1 MLSIRFQPPR
11 GRSLPVLVHLPPGH
25 ARFPRRRWPVV
36 LHLHGGGE
44 RGDDPRALLRNDL
57 PLRLLRD
64 RAFPFVVLSPLC
76 PRGTTW
82 GGLLDELLALL
93 DELVPLLRGNPR
105 RVHVTGASMGGSGTW
120 MLAAADPARFASA
133 VPLCASVPN
142 EPGWPRRA
150 HRLANV
156 PVWAFHG
163 GRDPVIPV
171 RHARLLQAVH
181 RAAGGRSRLTI
192 LPRVGHRVWDVAYHD
207 PKLWTFVARRRAPRR
222 R

>member
-1 MLSIRFQPPR
+1 
-11 GRSLPVLVHLPPGH
+11 V
-25 ARFPRRRWPVV
+25 
-36 LHLHGGGE
+36 
-44 RGDDPRALLRNDL
+44 RALLRNDL

-82 GGLLDELLALL
+82 GGLLDDLLALL

-120 MLAAADPARFASA
+120 MLAAEDPARFASA

-150 HRLANV
+150 ARLAHV

-163 GRDPVIPV
+163 KDPVIPV
-171 RHARLLQAVH
+171 RHARLLEPST
-181 RAAGGRSRLTI
+181 AGRRRSRLTV
-192 LPRVGHRVWDVAYHD
+192 LPVWPSRVGRRVPRPEAVDVGRA
-207 PKLWTFVARRRAPRR
+207 PPRAAALIRRAAASRA
-222 R
+222 

>member
-1 MLSIRFQPPR
+1 MRSIVFTSPA
-11 GRSLPVLVHLPPGH
+11 GTSFPVLVHLPPGH
-25 ARFPRRRWPVV
+25 ARARRRRWPVV

-44 RGDDPRALLRNDL
+44 RGSDVRALLRNDL

-82 GGLLDELLALL
+82 AGLLDALLALL
-93 DELVPLLRGNPR
+93 DELVPVLRGNPR

-120 MLAAADPARFASA
+120 LLAAEDPARFASA
-133 VPLCASVPN
+133 VPLCAAVPS

-150 HRLANV
+150 ARVAPV

-163 GRDPVIPV
+163 ARDPVIPAS
-171 RHARLLQAVH
+171 HARRLQAVH
-181 RAAGGRSRLTI
+181 RAAGGRSRLTV
-192 LPRVGHRVWDVAYHD
+192 LPDVGHRVWDVAYHD
-207 PKLWTFVARRRAPRR
+207 PRLWTWVARRRAPRR
-222 R
+222 

>member
-1 MLSIRFQPPR
+1 M
-11 GRSLPVLVHLPPGH
+11 
-25 ARFPRRRWPVV
+25 V

-44 RGDDPRALLRNDL
+44 RGRDVRTLLRNDL

-64 RAFPFVVLSPLC
+64 RAFPFVVFSPLC

-82 GGLLDELLALL
+82 GGLLDVLLALL
-93 DELVPLLRGNPR
+93 DELVPAVRGNPR
-105 RVHVTGASMGGSGTW
+105 RVHVTGASMGGSGAW
-120 MLAAADPARFASA
+120 MLAAEDPARFATA

-150 HRLANV
+150 ARLATV

-163 GRDPVIPV
+163 KLDPVIPV
-171 RHARLLQAVH
+171 RHPRLLQAVH

-192 LPRVGHRVWDVAYHD
+192 LPGVGHRVWDVAYDD
-207 PKLWTFVARRRAPRR
+207 PRLWTWVARRRAPRR
-222 R
+222 RGSRGP